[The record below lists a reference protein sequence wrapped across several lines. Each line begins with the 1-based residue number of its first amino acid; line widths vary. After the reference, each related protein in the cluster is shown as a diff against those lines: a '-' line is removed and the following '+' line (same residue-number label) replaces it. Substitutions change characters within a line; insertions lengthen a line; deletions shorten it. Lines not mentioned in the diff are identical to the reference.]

1 MTLSCFHQKTNN
13 WGIAVLSVWLWEIQ
27 TSYLG
32 LERLCSKHI
41 DWKIT
46 SYNAGEVHLLWHV
59 IVFVYC
65 GNWRHLFIKSL
76 TLDWRIAV
84 FNSSSGLRWHNAET
98 VGFISQDLY
107 SSGTSQKAS
116 VTLTLYEIRRPA
128 VHLKWMSSSLFL
140 QYTEM
145 THLKLV

>member
-46 SYNAGEVHLLWHV
+46 SYNAGEVHLLWHA
-59 IVFVYC
+59 IVFIYC

-76 TLDWRIAV
+76 TVDWRIAV

-98 VGFISQDLY
+98 VGFIGQDFY

-116 VTLTLYEIRRPA
+116 VTLNIMYMKSEGQLFIWNEWALPCFYST
-128 VHLKWMSSSLFL
+128 LKWLI
-140 QYTEM
+140 
-145 THLKLV
+145 